1 MENIGIGV
9 GLAALAFWGFV
20 ATAVVAGIW
29 DGIRK
34 RDAQHETVRRMIE
47 SGQPIDQELMQQLS
61 LVGDGGSKRHD
72 KDFYVTGLWLLPV
85 SVGMALFAMIL
96 GATTAAEAE
105 GPLLGVAALIA
116 CLGIGWII
124 AAKITARWYSKDS
137 DTTG

>member
-20 ATAVVAGIW
+20 ATAVLAGVW
-29 DGIRK
+29 EKIRK

-47 SGQPIDQELMQQLS
+47 SGQPIDQELMNQLS
-61 LVGDGGSKRHD
+61 LQGGGSNRPD
-72 KDFYVTGLWLLPV
+72 QDFYVTGLWLLPI
-85 SVGMALFAMIL
+85 SVGMFFFALIL
-96 GATTAAEAE
+96 GTTTAAKAE

-116 CLGIGWII
+116 CLGIGWLI
-124 AAKITARWYSKDS
+124 AGKIYARWHKEDS